1 MPGVN
6 ASRAGKN
13 GLSKTA
19 ARKVAANTRM
29 LEAATAGDL
38 DESHQYA
45 RIQKALG
52 FSQMTIKLPDGTETM
67 ATIRGALKGGGRSAP
82 TRMGAGDVVLV
93 EKMMGDEKVSG
104 HLIVG
109 VLDAKRISAL
119 RKSDAIPDWMA
130 RKGDAV
136 MGAGAGAAGGA
147 AAAAYVFA
155 GEEEAEAEA
164 EVKEEEKGGK
174 GKGRR
179 AKASAASSDD
189 EIDVSKI

>member
-19 ARKVAANTRM
+19 ARKVVANARM

-38 DESHQYA
+38 DETHQYA

-52 FSQMTIKLPDGTETM
+52 FCQMTIKLPDGSETM
-67 ATIRGALKGGGRSAP
+67 ATIRGALKGRGP
-82 TRMGAGDVVLV
+82 TRMTVGDVVLV
-93 EKMMGDEKVSG
+93 EKMMGVEKVSG

-136 MGAGAGAAGGA
+136 GAGAGSAGGA

-155 GEEEAEAEA
+155 GEEEAEAGA
-164 EVKEEEKGGK
+164 EEEKGGK